1 MEKIKYARDRK
12 RFGNYIKNLR
22 SFPELTLREAGDKI
36 GIAFGMLACI
46 ERGEPTKIEMDFLEN
61 AASVYGVSYDDM
73 CEQAQR
79 IPKDIY
85 YKVAN
90 NRRIWGLIRDM
101 EV

>member
-22 SFPELTLREAGDKI
+22 GGLTLREAGEAI
-36 GIAFGMLACI
+36 QIPFGMLACM
-46 ERGEPTKIEMDFLEN
+46 ERGEPVKISMDFLEC
-61 AASVYGVSYDDM
+61 AAELYGVSEDDI

-79 IPKDIY
+79 IPRDIFD
-85 YKVAN
+85 KVAN
-90 NRRIWGLIRDM
+90 NRKIWVIIRNM